1 MAKISKIPQKNPHF
15 RVKEWAGYTFC
26 CLPSSAAGLLTN
38 HILLNLICPKFQ
50 VLSSYFPEV
59 YELLDEHWAKIVQ
72 KEKKIQ
78 LQSKSKAKICIDK
91 MFAEMAVKNSG
102 TSCLD

>member
-72 KEKKIQ
+72 KEKK
-78 LQSKSKAKICIDK
+78 
-91 MFAEMAVKNSG
+91 NS
-102 TSCLD
+102 TPI